1 MRKVEMDSEKM
12 SRNKDVVAGDV
23 LTSLTD
29 NISAM
34 VAKASMI

>member
-1 MRKVEMDSEKM
+1 MRRAEMDSEKM
-12 SRNKDVVAGDV
+12 SQNKDVVAGDV

>member
-1 MRKVEMDSEKM
+1 MDSEKV
-12 SRNKDVVAGDV
+12 SQNEDLGASAPTF
-23 LTSLTD
+23 LTE

>member
-1 MRKVEMDSEKM
+1 MDSEKM
-12 SRNKDVVAGDV
+12 SQNKDVVAGDV

>member
-1 MRKVEMDSEKM
+1 MDSEKM
-12 SRNKDVVAGDV
+12 SQNEDVVADV

-34 VAKASMI
+34 VLKAR